1 MSDNIGPGIAG
12 SKLSSQLV
20 TIVLLDLTIKLN
32 KEWVEPLV
40 RLKKQLD
47 KPKKLLDKS
56 SIMTSKLVIVVLV
69 QSVYPR

>member
-1 MSDNIGPGIAG
+1 VSDNIGPGITG